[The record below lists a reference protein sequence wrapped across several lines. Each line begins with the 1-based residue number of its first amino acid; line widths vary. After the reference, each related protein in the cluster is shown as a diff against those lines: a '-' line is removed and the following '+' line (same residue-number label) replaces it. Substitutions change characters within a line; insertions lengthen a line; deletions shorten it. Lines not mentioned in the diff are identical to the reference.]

1 MIVHRICHI
10 KGFANGRTCRLK
22 MEILFANVD
31 KKRIFPDDYRRIG
44 DRKLRT
50 RPVCIFIVIPQVPGK
65 CKCVWS
71 GVRSNIKGRS
81 NVTLVD
87 YIIQEKIIPE
97 LPKARHQPITM
108 PVTEAIESLTINLSN
123 FVNPRTKL
131 SEIIPEIK
139 INARSFVLVYVPFKE
154 GHLEFIQPDLQ
165 IAINKNILVHS
176 KNL

>member
-1 MIVHRICHI
+1 MLEAGRWAPSSDNSQPWEFIIVNDMAIIANLAEI
-10 KGFANGRTCRLK
+10 K
-22 MEILFANVD
+22 
-31 KKRIFPDDYRRIG
+31 YRQTKDNPPQKAKG
-44 DRKLRT
+44 DPVAVEKLA
-50 RPVCIFIVIPQVPGK
+50 QSQK
-65 CKCVWS
+65 
-71 GVRSNIKGRS
+71 
-81 NVTLVD
+81 
-87 YIIQEKIIPE
+87 KIIPQ
-97 LPKARHQPITM
+97 LPKARHQAITM

-154 GHLEFIQPDLQ
+154 GHHEFIQPDLQ